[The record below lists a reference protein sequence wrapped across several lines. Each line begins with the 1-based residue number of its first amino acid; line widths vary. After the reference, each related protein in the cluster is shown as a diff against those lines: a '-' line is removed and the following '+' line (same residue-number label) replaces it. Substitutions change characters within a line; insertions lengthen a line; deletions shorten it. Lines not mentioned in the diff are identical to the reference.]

1 MNPFAVLGIRTD
13 ATRMEVER
21 AGQKLLAQLEIG
33 AASVKYIEQPPTS
46 GGAHGEGPTSSPA
59 RVERT
64 PEMVRE
70 ALTALRD
77 PDQRIEAEM
86 IALATPFEL
95 PAPEGVSL
103 WRELGL
109 GRTGPS

>member
-1 MNPFAVLGIRTD
+1 
-13 ATRMEVER
+13 
-21 AGQKLLAQLEIG
+21 
-33 AASVKYIEQPPTS
+33 
-46 GGAHGEGPTSSPA
+46 
-59 RVERT
+59 
-64 PEMVRE
+64 MVRE

-86 IALATPFEL
+86 IALATPYEV

>member
-1 MNPFAVLGIRTD
+1 
-13 ATRMEVER
+13 MEVER
-21 AGQKLLAQLEIG
+21 AGQKLLAQLEVG
-33 AASVKYIEQPPTS
+33 AASVKYIELPTAAGRAPPASS
-46 GGAHGEGPTSSPA
+46 GATGEPPAPPA

-64 PEMVRE
+64 QEMVRE

-86 IALATPFEL
+86 IALATPYEV